1 MIIEPTIEELIK
13 QNSDL
18 KKQIKLLT
26 LDVVENTE
34 NLKQAEL
41 NNEIAS
47 IQINQ
52 LKSTL
57 DHLDTCIYIK
67 DRNRKYL
74 YANKKTLK
82 LFGCTDQDLQGSV
95 DSNFFPKET
104 CEKLAEIDH
113 RILELGEN
121 TSFEVES
128 KDPEGNRLVFL
139 ENKTPIFDKTDTS
152 KIIGL
157 CGISTDITKRKNIQE
172 KIVESEQ
179 ELKQLNAT
187 KDKLFSIIAHDLRSP
202 FYGIL
207 GFSELLKDNLSF
219 TEDTE
224 SKEYISIINTSAQ
237 NTLTL
242 LDNLLNWAKTQT
254 NELSIRLE
262 KIILSEMIQE
272 VITLKKTLSKSK
284 KIKLNYF
291 PETGIEIELFTDKTI
306 LQSILRNLISNA
318 IKFTNIG
325 GTIDVKVISNQ
336 DHVEVS
342 ISDNGLGMN
351 KETIN
356 QLFKLSNSSALP
368 GTADEQ
374 GSGLGLILCK
384 EFVEKLG
391 GRIWAESTLGKGSD
405 FKFIFPIK
413 TVV

>member
-18 KKQIKLLT
+18 KKQIELLKLDL
-26 LDVVENTE
+26 VENTE

-179 ELKQLNAT
+179 ELKQLNVT
-187 KDKLFSIIAHDLRSP
+187 KD
-202 FYGIL
+202 
-207 GFSELLKDNLSF
+207 
-219 TEDTE
+219 
-224 SKEYISIINTSAQ
+224 
-237 NTLTL
+237 
-242 LDNLLNWAKTQT
+242 
-254 NELSIRLE
+254 
-262 KIILSEMIQE
+262 
-272 VITLKKTLSKSK
+272 
-284 KIKLNYF
+284 
-291 PETGIEIELFTDKTI
+291 
-306 LQSILRNLISNA
+306 
-318 IKFTNIG
+318 
-325 GTIDVKVISNQ
+325 
-336 DHVEVS
+336 
-342 ISDNGLGMN
+342 
-351 KETIN
+351 
-356 QLFKLSNSSALP
+356 
-368 GTADEQ
+368 
-374 GSGLGLILCK
+374 
-384 EFVEKLG
+384 
-391 GRIWAESTLGKGSD
+391 
-405 FKFIFPIK
+405 
-413 TVV
+413 